1 MCKTILAIIGHLFL
15 NLQCIVAM
23 LMVIP
28 ADIGSL
34 IDFFSFA
41 AWLFYGMAV
50 FCVILLRFTRKNAD
64 RKIKVTQGLTM
75 V

>member
-1 MCKTILAIIGHLFL
+1 MHLSYHVILHF
-15 NLQCIVAM
+15 QCIVAM

-50 FCVILLRFTRKNAD
+50 FCVLLLRFTRKDAE
-64 RKIKVTQGLTM
+64 RKIKVL
-75 V
+75 VLF

>member
-1 MCKTILAIIGHLFL
+1 
-15 NLQCIVAM
+15 M

-28 ADIGSL
+28 ADIASL

-50 FCVILLRFTRKNAD
+50 FCVILLRFTRKKAD
-64 RKIKVTQGLTM
+64 RKIKVNMLLYAVFIIANIYLGTHLGEICFYD